1 MKTKISLTRLLLMM
15 SLLLLPSMG
24 LVSCSDDDEP
34 FTGPAEL
41 TVTRDGAA
49 IEAINF
55 GTYGGHALLTLTS
68 KAEWEITTDAGEWL
82 LLSNRSGDATTD
94 KEPRYIKISTLPMGK
109 EATRSA
115 KVTFRSGS
123 DTRVLTVTQIQPA
136 EKDDAG
142 WETATTANRNMAVGL
157 NLWNTLDAVGD
168 WFDPDDIEAWETC
181 WGQPKATQEW
191 FDAVAA
197 SGFPAVRIP
206 VTWYPHMD
214 ENRNI
219 KEPWMAR
226 VEEVVNYGLNAG
238 LYVILNVHHDTGAG
252 EKNWLRADMNNI
264 ADISDKLGHL
274 WTQIANRFNK
284 YDHKLLFEGYNEM
297 LDAEENWVEPV
308 EGGYEAIN
316 ILAQKFVDTVRAT
329 GGNNL
334 RRNLIVN
341 TYGAGGSKTRL
352 DGMRLPTDQIAGHI
366 LLQVHNYTPAEFS
379 NLGDDADDE
388 NLPTWTKEFEA
399 ELGGELELLIDYS
412 NTFGVPVVIGECG
425 AYKGIDENERAKFG
439 EFITTYAKDRG
450 NLSVFFWGDMIDR
463 TTYQEMYP
471 IFIDGFLKG
480 TEW

>member
-24 LVSCSDDDEP
+24 LVSCSDDDEH

-49 IEAINF
+49 VEAIDF
-55 GTYGGHALLTLTS
+55 GTYGGYALLTLTS
-68 KAEWEITTDAGEWL
+68 NAEWEITTDAGEWL

-115 KVTFRSGS
+115 KVTFRSGA
-123 DTRVLTVTQIQPA
+123 DTKVLTVTQIQPA

-264 ADISDKLGHL
+264 AHISDKLGHL
-274 WTQIANRFNK
+274 
-284 YDHKLLFEGYNEM
+284 
-297 LDAEENWVEPV
+297 
-308 EGGYEAIN
+308 
-316 ILAQKFVDTVRAT
+316 
-329 GGNNL
+329 
-334 RRNLIVN
+334 
-341 TYGAGGSKTRL
+341 
-352 DGMRLPTDQIAGHI
+352 
-366 LLQVHNYTPAEFS
+366 
-379 NLGDDADDE
+379 
-388 NLPTWTKEFEA
+388 
-399 ELGGELELLIDYS
+399 
-412 NTFGVPVVIGECG
+412 
-425 AYKGIDENERAKFG
+425 
-439 EFITTYAKDRG
+439 
-450 NLSVFFWGDMIDR
+450 
-463 TTYQEMYP
+463 
-471 IFIDGFLKG
+471 
-480 TEW
+480 